1 VAQKRWRKIGNN
13 MTRTKAILA
22 GLLAGFVAG
31 IVMTTAMLLLATL
44 GVATPLVI
52 IGDRLSVFIP
62 PGPFL
67 SLMGKVGGYNHL
79 KQLGVGSTIAG
90 QLLVGAIGG
99 ALYALLSRPAEE
111 RRHES
116 GGDVI
121 RESRIAW
128 SAPAVLTMSIFVVL
142 PIIVFAI
149 GLWPVLGTSYIGLP
163 IQVARLVT
171 LIGFALC
178 VLLFERTLVTG
189 FRFLATEKTGTQDY
203 EFTPAIGRR
212 AFVLGTIGLVA
223 AGGGVGL
230 ARKLYRA
237 ATFSYDGTQYKG
249 SLVQPITPND
259 LFYCVTKNVIDPRV
273 NIDLWH
279 LEIGGL
285 VQNPATWR
293 FQDLIGFK
301 PTTQETTLMCISNGL
316 DAGLISNAVW
326 KGLPLRDLL
335 DQAGVLSG
343 AARVRL
349 HGVDNY
355 TDTIP
360 LEKAMEPTTLVA
372 YEMNGVALPDRH
384 GYPLRAIVPGYFGEK
399 NVKWLTR
406 VEVTDADAKGF
417 YEAKGWGPDFVVPIR
432 SRIDVPDD
440 WVFVSLSK
448 LTAPIEVKG
457 IAFGGDRGISRVE
470 LSFDDGQTWSE
481 TEIYYSGGNLAWSL
495 WKAQW
500 TPTATGDYPLLVR
513 ATNGEGDVQE
523 FEEDRGPFSGVS
535 GLHRIN
541 VRVTA

>member
-1 VAQKRWRKIGNN
+1 
-13 MTRTKAILA
+13 MSRTKAISA
-22 GLLAGFVAG
+22 GLLAGLVAG

-44 GVATPLVI
+44 GVATPLFI

-79 KQLGVGSTIAG
+79 KQLGVGSTIGG
-90 QLLVGAIGG
+90 QLLCGAIGG
-99 ALYALLSRPAEE
+99 AIFGFFV
-111 RRHES
+111 RR
-116 GGDVI
+116 
-121 RESRIAW
+121 
-128 SAPAVLTMSIFVVL
+128 SAGRVPTIWTILIFVLL
-142 PIIVFAI
+142 PIVVFAVA
-149 GLWPVLGTSYIGLP
+149 LWPVLGTSYIGLP

-171 LIGFALC
+171 LIAFALC
-178 VLLFERTLVTG
+178 VLFFERTLVTG
-189 FRFLATEKTGTQDY
+189 FRFLTTKQIGKQDY

-212 AFVLGTIGLVA
+212 AFVLGAVGLAA
-223 AGGGVGL
+223 AGGGAAL

-249 SLVQPITPND
+249 SVVQPITPND
-259 LFYCVTKNVIDPRV
+259 LFYCVTKNVVDPKV

-279 LEIGGL
+279 LEINGL

-293 FQDLIGFK
+293 FQDLAGFT

-316 DAGLISNAVW
+316 DAGLMSNAVW

-349 HGVDNY
+349 QGVDNY
-355 TDTIP
+355 TDTIS
-360 LEKAMEPTTLVA
+360 LKKAMEPTTLLA
-372 YEMNGVALPDRH
+372 YEMNGEPLPDRH
-384 GYPLRAIVPGYFGEK
+384 GYPLRMIVPGYFGEK

-406 VEVTDADAKGF
+406 IEVTDANAKGF
-417 YEAKGWGPDFVVPIR
+417 YETQGWGPDFIVPTR
-432 SRIDVPDD
+432 SRIDLPDD
-440 WVFVSLSK
+440 WAFVSLGK

-457 IAFGGDRGISRVE
+457 VAFGGDRGISRVE
-470 LSFDDGQTWSE
+470 LSSDDGQTWSDA
-481 TEIYYSGGNLAWSL
+481 EIYYSGGILAWSL

-500 TPTATGDYPLLVR
+500 TPSAAGDYALVIR
-513 ATNGEGDVQE
+513 ATDGEGDLQE